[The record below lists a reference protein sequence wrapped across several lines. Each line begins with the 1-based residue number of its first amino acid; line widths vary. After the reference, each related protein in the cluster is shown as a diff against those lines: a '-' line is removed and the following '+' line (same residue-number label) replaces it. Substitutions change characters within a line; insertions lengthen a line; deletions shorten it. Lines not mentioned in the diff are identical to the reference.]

1 MNKFINFFEPSFND
15 LKDSISFIKN
25 IESSNV
31 NEINSHA
38 VDFLNLLALVAVG
51 FTWLQ
56 FIEISLNKIKHKED
70 DFYISKMQLGEFY
83 LSKVI
88 FETKKYKNNIYTS
101 GNLYNNF
108 ADKNFESSIQ
118 K

>member
-1 MNKFINFFEPSFND
+1 
-15 LKDSISFIKN
+15 
-25 IESSNV
+25 
-31 NEINSHA
+31 
-38 VDFLNLLALVAVG
+38 
-51 FTWLQ
+51 
-56 FIEISLNKIKHKED
+56 
-70 DFYISKMQLGEFY
+70 MQLGEFY